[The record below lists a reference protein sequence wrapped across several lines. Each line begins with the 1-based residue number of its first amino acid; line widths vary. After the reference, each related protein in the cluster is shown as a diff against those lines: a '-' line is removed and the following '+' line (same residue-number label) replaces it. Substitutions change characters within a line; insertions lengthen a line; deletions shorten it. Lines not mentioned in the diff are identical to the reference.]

1 MACDGQPVTIPRRQ
15 SLAGFALES
24 GCREGVALRSLV
36 PGTKV
41 NVQTRNSCYQLT
53 VLNGR
58 RDDVLVRGGALFPDA
73 VPAQVQGASAGGS
86 LVKTGWIGVGLRIEL
101 RVGARRVVTS
111 PVHSLSLEVT
121 PASAYRFE
129 DYA

>member
-1 MACDGQPVTIPRRQ
+1 MAIPRRR

-24 GCREGVALRSLV
+24 GCREGVALKSLA

-41 NVQTRNSCYQLT
+41 NVRTRNSCYRLT
-53 VLNGR
+53 VLSSM
-58 RDDVLVRGGALFPDA
+58 RDDVLMQGGTLFPDA
-73 VPAQVQGASAGGS
+73 APVQVQGASAGGS

-101 RVGARRVVTS
+101 RVGPRRIITS
-111 PVHSLSLEVT
+111 PVRSLSLEAV
-121 PASAYRFE
+121 PASSCRFE